1 MIKIRKKYLFYTI
14 ATISSII
21 AAAVISIDTYI
32 SNILI
37 NNPWILCLSAFLA
50 GTVITFLISLIL
62 SIPIKGKVVGSFID
76 PSFKGLRLL
85 KKEEVKYHIMAGMGN
100 SVTTFAYFY
109 IIWLYKD
116 PSAILSFY
124 QIVILYLLI
133 IEWVAEK
140 NAPTLAEVESST
152 IVAFGA
158 VLASLSLHGQLN
170 LLGLAV
176 VFLILNPSWAIFSIY
191 QRKLKIMKIDN
202 SYNDSINI
210 RFWNLIFTTVFTL
223 ILIELLDI
231 FMKTDYLLQ
240 SIKAIHYWDWLFLSM
255 GVTFFSYILYIRAL
269 GLGKASVT
277 QAVTASKIIFIIPFS
292 LILAPVIKIVVFESP
307 LHALIKIIGMAL
319 VVMGVISFA
328 LTEVKGYIFIN
339 ARSGYKVEEILE
351 KIWKIKGIT
360 NVAAVAGS
368 YDIIAKARIRTL
380 GKGYERIV
388 RLLEDI
394 NEISSF
400 KWQSILK
407 EWEEI

>member
-32 SNILI
+32 SNVLI

-62 SIPIKGKVVGSFID
+62 SVPIKGKVVGSLID

-85 KKEEVKYHIMAGMGN
+85 KKEEIKYHIIAGMGN
-100 SVTTFAYFY
+100 SITTFAYFY

-191 QRKLKIMKIDN
+191 QRKLKIMKIND

-210 RFWNLIFTTVFTL
+210 RFWNLIFTTIFTL

-231 FMKTDYLLQ
+231 FMKTNYLLQ

-380 GKGYERIV
+380 GKGYERII